1 LISIV
6 IPIGNLD
13 RDQKNLETTL
23 GNTRVNANLEIVVVF
38 DFEEITE
45 NATHFSHSLQSQ
57 GIKVIISNARNPNG
71 ARYDGYLASRG
82 NWITFCDSDDEI
94 YLDKLKSCSSDW
106 TTPGNL
112 YVYSFAMDF
121 LDDNV
126 VTSHHIRASEFSF
139 IQNPGLWRCVIS
151 SDTLQENFFCN
162 TLMGEDLVLLTGAIL
177 NSKSINFFGDEIYKY
192 NNYQPNRLSTLRL
205 SDSYM
210 ATVIGYSNLMIIN
223 LNTINRNSLIASA
236 LFSSFLIS
244 SFINSGPKHKF
255 QIVWVAVRALL
266 ANWRLSFSVALVFP
280 LAILMKL
287 KNRLT

>member
-1 LISIV
+1 MISIV

-23 GNTRVNANLEIVVVF
+23 GNTGVDANLEIVVVF
-38 DFEEITE
+38 DFDEITE
-45 NATHFSHSLQSQ
+45 NAIHFSNSLQSQ

-106 TTPGNL
+106 ITPGNL
-112 YVYSFAMDF
+112 YVYSFALDF

-126 VTSHHIRASEFSF
+126 VTSHHIGANKFSF

-177 NSKSINFFGDEIYKY
+177 NTKSIKFLGDEIYKY

-205 SDSYM
+205 SDSYI
-210 ATVIGYSNLMIIN
+210 ATAIAYSNLMIMN
-223 LNTINRNSLIASA
+223 LKTINRNSLIASA

-244 SFINSGPKHKF
+244 SFINSEPNHKF
-255 QIVWVAVRALL
+255 QIVRVAIGTLL
-266 ANWRLSFSVALVFP
+266 ANWRLSFSVSLVFP
-280 LAILMKL
+280 LVILMKL
-287 KNRLT
+287 KNRLF